1 MRSCGALVT
10 GLAFAVASGSAAQA
24 PTFTRADTLR
34 GSNTPER
41 AWWDAAFYDLHV
53 RVNPADSSIVG
64 RNTITYR
71 ILRPAR
77 EMQIDLQQPLVVD
90 SIVQDGAELSVRREG
105 NVLFVRLL
113 SVQRVGARKSVSVYY
128 RGKPTVALR
137 APWDGGFVWAR
148 DSLGN
153 DWIATAN
160 QGLGASVWWPNKDIY
175 SDEPDSQRVAI
186 TVPDPIVNVSNG
198 RLRGTRRNGD
208 GTTTYEWFVTSPI
221 NNYNVAVNAGR
232 YAHFSDVLQGEKGR
246 LTLDYWPLEYNL
258 DTARKQFQQ
267 TKPVLRCFE
276 TWFGPYPWYAD
287 GFKLVETP
295 HLGMEHQS
303 AIAYGNHYL
312 NGYRGRDRSETG
324 RGLEWDFII
333 VHEAAHEWWGNNV
346 TMSDAADMWIHE
358 SFADYAE
365 GLYTEC
371 QQGKRAGAE
380 YIIGK
385 RAGISNDR
393 PIVGLYGLN
402 YEGSGDMYNKG
413 GNILHT
419 IRQLVN
425 DDGRWR
431 RVLRGINSTFAR
443 QAVSGKQIEEY
454 MSRNTRLDLSKVFDQ
469 YLRTT
474 MVPVLEYRIEGSTLS
489 YRWANVVPGFDMPVK
504 VTLSP
509 GTFRF
514 IQPIE
519 SWLTSP
525 IRLERPE
532 DFRVDP
538 NFYVLSRDI
547 LTPAPDSTAGASA
560 SR

>member
-1 MRSCGALVT
+1 MTRAIALV
-10 GLAFAVASGSAAQA
+10 LSLLVAAESGAQA

-34 GSNTPER
+34 GSNTAER

-53 RVNPADSSIVG
+53 RVNPADSTISG

-71 ILRPAR
+71 ITGAAR

-105 NVLFVRLL
+105 NALFVRLL
-113 SVQRVGARKSVSVYY
+113 SPQRIGGKKAITVYY
-128 RGKPTVALR
+128 HGRPTVALR
-137 APWDGGFVWAR
+137 APWDGGFVWGR

-153 DWIATAN
+153 RWIATAN
-160 QGLGASVWWPNKDIY
+160 EGTGASVWWPNKDIY

-198 RLRGTRRNGD
+198 RLRNTRSNGD
-208 GTTTYEWFVTSPI
+208 GTTTYEWFVKSPI
-221 NNYNVAVNAGR
+221 NNYNVAVNAAK
-232 YAHFSDVLQGEKGR
+232 YAHFSDVYEGEKGK
-246 LTLDYWPLEYNL
+246 LTLDFWPLAYHL
-258 DTARKQFQQ
+258 DTAKKQFQQ
-267 TKPVLRCFE
+267 VKPVLKCFE
-276 TWFGPYPWYAD
+276 HWFGPFPWYED

-312 NGYRGRDRSETG
+312 NGYRGRDRSRTG
-324 RGLEWDFII
+324 HGLKWDFII

-371 QQGKRAGAE
+371 QQGAQAGAE

-385 RAGISNDR
+385 RADIANDR
-393 PIVGLYGLN
+393 PIVGIYGLN
-402 YEGSGDMYNKG
+402 HEGSGDMYPKG
-413 GNILHT
+413 GNMLHT

-425 DDGRWR
+425 DDARWR
-431 RVLRGINSTFAR
+431 RVLRGINAAFAR
-443 QAVSGKQIEEY
+443 QTVSGKQIEDY
-454 MSRNTRLDLSKVFDQ
+454 ISRNTRLDLAKVFDQ

-474 MVPVLEYRIEGSTLS
+474 KIPVLEYRIEGATLS
-489 YRWANVVPGFDMPVK
+489 YRWANVVAGFDMPVK

-509 GTFRF
+509 GTYGF

-519 SWLTSP
+519 TWLTTS
-525 IRLERPE
+525 IRLDRPE
-532 DFRVDP
+532 DFKVDN
-538 NFYVLSRDI
+538 NFYVQSKEVLKPVADSAARP
-547 LTPAPDSTAGASA
+547 PA
-560 SR
+560 R

>member
-1 MRSCGALVT
+1 MRCAL
-10 GLAFAVASGSAAQA
+10 AIASALLPSALIAQPTPA

-41 AWWDAAFYDLHV
+41 SWWDAAFYDLAV
-53 RVNPADSSIVG
+53 KVNPADSTIVG

-71 ILRPAR
+71 VLGPAR
-77 EMQIDLQQPLVVD
+77 EMQIDLQQPLRVD
-90 SIVQDGAELSVRREG
+90 SIVQDGTELSVRRDG
-105 NVLFVRLL
+105 NALFVRLL
-113 SVQRVGARKSVSVYY
+113 SPQRVGSRKAISVYY

-153 DWIATAN
+153 PWIATAN
-160 QGLGASVWWPNKDIY
+160 EGLGASVWWPNKDIY

-186 TVPDPIVNVSNG
+186 TVPEPLINVSNG
-198 RLRGTRRNGD
+198 RLRSARSNGD
-208 GTTTYEWFVTSPI
+208 GTTTYEWFVRNPI
-221 NNYNVAVNAGR
+221 NNYNVAVNAAR
-232 YAHFSDVLQGEKGR
+232 YAHFTDVYNGEGGR
-246 LTLDYWPLEYNL
+246 LSLDFWPLAYHL

-267 TKPVLRCFE
+267 AKPVLKCFE
-276 TWFGPYPWYAD
+276 HWFGPFPWYAD

-303 AIAYGNHYL
+303 AIAYGNQYL
-312 NGYRGRDRSETG
+312 NGYLGRDRSATG
-324 RGLEWDFII
+324 HGLKWDFII

-371 QQGKRAGAE
+371 QQGKQAGAA

-385 RAGISNDR
+385 RAGIENER
-393 PIVGLYGLN
+393 PVVGVYGVN
-402 YEGSGDMYNKG
+402 HEGSGDMYNKG
-413 GNILHT
+413 GNMLHT

-425 DDGRWR
+425 DDARWR
-431 RVLRGINSTFAR
+431 RVLRGINQDFAR
-443 QAVSGKQIEEY
+443 QSVSGRQIEDY
-454 MSRNTRLDLSKVFDQ
+454 MSRNTRLDLARVFDQ

-474 MVPVLEYRIEGSTLS
+474 RIPVLEYRIEGTTLS
-489 YRWANVVPGFDMPVK
+489 YRWTDVVPGFDMPVK

-509 GTFRF
+509 GTFSF

-519 SWLTSP
+519 RWLTTP
-525 IRLERPE
+525 VRVNPA
-532 DFRVDP
+532 DFRVDQ
-538 NFYVLSRDI
+538 NFYITTRDVLK
-547 LTPAPDSTAGASA
+547 PSA
-560 SR
+560 TSQPR

>member
-1 MRSCGALVT
+1 MKRALCRAFAIALVT
-10 GLAFAVASGSAAQA
+10 HPAALIAQPTA
-24 PTFTRADTLR
+24 PPTFTRADTLR

-41 AWWDAAFYDLHV
+41 AWWDAAFYDLAV
-53 RVNPADSSIVG
+53 KVNPGDSSIVG
-64 RNTITYR
+64 RNTIAYR
-71 ILRPAR
+71 IVGRAR

-90 SIVQDGAELSVRREG
+90 SIVQDGTELSSRREG
-105 NVLFVRLL
+105 NAIFVTLL
-113 SVQRVGARKSVSVYY
+113 SPQRVGSRKTISVYY

-153 DWIATAN
+153 PWIATAN
-160 QGLGASVWWPNKDIY
+160 EGLGASVWWPNKDIY

-186 TVPDPIVNVSNG
+186 TVPEPLINVSNG
-198 RLRGTRRNGD
+198 RLRSARSNGD
-208 GTTTYEWFVTSPI
+208 GTTTYEWFVRNPI
-221 NNYNVAVNAGR
+221 NNYNVAVNAAK
-232 YAHFSDVLQGEKGR
+232 YAHFTDVYLGEGGR
-246 LTLDYWPLEYNL
+246 LSLDFWPLAYHL
-258 DTARKQFQQ
+258 DTARKQFEQ
-267 TKPVLRCFE
+267 TKPVLKCFE
-276 TWFGPYPWYAD
+276 HWFGPFPWYAD

-303 AIAYGNHYL
+303 AIAYGNQYL
-312 NGYRGRDRSETG
+312 NGYLGRDRSETG
-324 RGLEWDFII
+324 HGLKWDFII

-371 QQGKRAGAE
+371 QQGKAAGAA

-385 RAGISNDR
+385 RAGIENAR
-393 PIVGLYGLN
+393 PIVGIYGVN

-413 GNILHT
+413 GNLLHT

-425 DDGRWR
+425 DDARWR
-431 RVLRGINSTFAR
+431 RVLRGINQVFAR
-443 QAVSGKQIEEY
+443 QTVSGKQIEDY
-454 MSRNTRLDLSKVFDQ
+454 VSRNTRLDLEKVFDQ

-474 MVPVLEYRIEGSTLS
+474 RIPVLEYKIEGTTLS
-489 YRWANVVPGFDMPVK
+489 HRWANVVPGFDMPVK

-509 GTFRF
+509 GTFSF

-519 SWLTSP
+519 RWLTTP
-525 IRLERPE
+525 IRVKAE
-532 DFRVDP
+532 DFRADP
-538 NFYVLSRDI
+538 NFYITTRDVLKPAVPDQSR
-547 LTPAPDSTAGASA
+547 
-560 SR
+560 